1 MEKYI
6 ATGNDHAPAVC
17 LDKENNAFSISGR
30 SIPENAI
37 AVYAPIIDWWR
48 EYILA
53 PNPET
58 TLNLNFE
65 YINSSSMKQIARLL
79 AMLDAIPAAM
89 SKVTVR
95 WHYNA
100 DDTDSKMQAE
110 RLAKMV
116 KFPFK
121 LIADASK

>member
-1 MEKYI
+1 MDNFAI
-6 ATGNDHAPAVC
+6 NGNDLIPNVC
-17 LDKENNAFSISGR
+17 LDKDKNLFTIGGR

-37 AVYAPIIDWWR
+37 DVFSPIIEWWKQ
-48 EYILA
+48 YILD

-58 TLNLNFE
+58 HIEMNFE
-65 YINSSSMKQIARLL
+65 YINSSSMKQIAKLIALL
-79 AMLDAIPAAM
+79 DKIPA
-89 SKVTVR
+89 STTKITVS
-95 WHYNA
+95 WHYNT
-100 DDTDSKMQAE
+100 DDTDSKLQAE

>member
-1 MEKYI
+1 MENFVVN
-6 ATGNDHAPAVC
+6 GDDLLPNVC
-17 LDKENNAFSISGR
+17 FDKDKNLFSIGGR

-37 AVYAPIIDWWR
+37 AVYSPIIDWWKQ
-48 EYILA
+48 YILA

-58 TLNLNFE
+58 HIEMNFE
-65 YINSSSMKQIARLL
+65 YINSSSMKQIAKLI
-79 AMLDAIPAAM
+79 AILDNVPV
-89 SKVTVR
+89 SKSKITVS